1 MSAEA
6 PPDAPAL
13 SDDDLLA
20 LLRAVDDA
28 DDGAGTVSNDVVGR
42 RLGWAALVVS
52 ERLTVAK
59 DRLLVWGVRVGG
71 KSGPCYDDLELTVQ
85 GRRMLRVAAAS
96 TSPSSAPE

>member
-6 PPDAPAL
+6 PEAL
-13 SDDDLLA
+13 PEVSDDDLLA

-42 RLGWAALVVS
+42 SLGWAALVVS

-85 GRRMLRVAAAS
+85 GRRMLRVAASAS
-96 TSPSSAPE
+96 ASSPE